1 MLIQQLNRTDPER
14 VQLVVLNVDGTGS
27 ISVGNGAAFTY
38 AAGNASID
46 GISAVNVTQTLARG
60 FVGVATQNIA
70 INAFGLV
77 TAWGL
82 VNSVA
87 ISNATTSITVTAN
100 DILRPGAIA
109 GTFFSGINNSETLS
123 TLSYRYVIAATTVP
137 VDLSGAPN
145 AYVKGIVRAL

>member
-14 VQLVVLNVDGTGS
+14 VQLVVLNVDGSGS

-46 GISAVNVTQTLARG
+46 GISAVNITAALSRG

-70 INAFGLV
+70 INAYGLV

-100 DILRPGAIA
+100 DIL
-109 GTFFSGINNSETLS
+109 
-123 TLSYRYVIAATTVP
+123 
-137 VDLSGAPN
+137 
-145 AYVKGIVRAL
+145 